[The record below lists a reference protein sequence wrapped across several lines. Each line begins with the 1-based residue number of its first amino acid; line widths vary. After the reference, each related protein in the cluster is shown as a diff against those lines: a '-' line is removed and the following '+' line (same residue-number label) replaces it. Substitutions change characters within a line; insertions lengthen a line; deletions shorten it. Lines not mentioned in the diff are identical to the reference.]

1 VAMTTSACTSSS
13 AHPARCVMCAP
24 RTCYRPPFW
33 QILTVHFT
41 VTRLRGLLCC
51 TAKLCTRIGRDVLL
65 PASCFCSIKCS
76 YGSHVF
82 LCLEHH
88 NNLPANY
95 MRRLQAD
102 VDVEELRKVFPY
114 GEATFEARACSGL
127 NLQAVHRLC
136 MPVLAEDFCCRQ
148 TQWVQCCPSPL
159 P

>member
-1 VAMTTSACTSSS
+1 MTTSACTSSS

-24 RTCYRPPFW
+24 RTCYRPSIL
-33 QILTVHFT
+33 QLLTVHFT

>member
-1 VAMTTSACTSSS
+1 MTTSACTSSS

>member
-1 VAMTTSACTSSS
+1 MAMTTSACTSSS

-24 RTCYRPPFW
+24 RTCYRPSIL
-33 QILTVHFT
+33 QLLTVHFT

-51 TAKLCTRIGRDVLL
+51 TAKLCTRLGRDVLP

-76 YGSHVF
+76 YGSDVF

-127 NLQAVHRLC
+127 NLQAAHRLC
-136 MPVLAEDFCCRQ
+136 MPVLAEDFAAGRHNGCN
-148 TQWVQCCPSPL
+148 VAPA
-159 P
+159 